1 MATKVGAIYV
11 EIRGDDT
18 QWKKDMAALRSAA
31 AESGKNVSDALN
43 SAINPSKA
51 SSGIK
56 TISTGLTQLA
66 QTAKVPESQFK
77 QTADAITDAFS
88 DVAKSVG
95 MTRKEFSDLN
105 ERMLRNKAFQTAT
118 NELKSLSYAA
128 GLSVSETKKLAQQ
141 MGYTSSQA
149 GEMANKI
156 HRVQQESELEVV
168 VEWISTNDGRVRDD
182 HKHADGQTRPIGQPF
197 NVGGELLMVLLLPSL
212 LRKINLYTKFNQQ
225 RLFHLSHNLNL

>member
-1 MATKVGAIYV
+1 MATKAGAIYV

-18 QWKKDMAALRSAA
+18 QWKKDMTALRSAA
-31 AESGKNVSDALN
+31 TQSGKNVSDALN

-66 QTAKVPESQFK
+66 QTAKVPEKQFK
-77 QTADAITDAFS
+77 QTADAITDAFE
-88 DVAKSVG
+88 DVAKSVC
-95 MTRKEFSDLN
+95 MTRKEFFDLN

-156 HRVQQESELEVV
+156 HRVQQESNATIDVFSRFAVAAVAPL
-168 VEWISTNDGRVRDD
+168 
-182 HKHADGQTRPIGQPF
+182 
-197 NVGGELLMVLLLPSL
+197 VGT
-212 LRKINLYTKFNQQ
+212 I
-225 RLFHLSHNLNL
+225 